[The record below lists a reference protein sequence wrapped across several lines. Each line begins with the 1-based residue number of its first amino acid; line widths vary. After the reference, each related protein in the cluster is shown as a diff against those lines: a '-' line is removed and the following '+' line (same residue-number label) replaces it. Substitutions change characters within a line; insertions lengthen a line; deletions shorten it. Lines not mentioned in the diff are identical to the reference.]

1 MKDEA
6 AAIQEDF
13 DCLVPDLPWP
23 EHSGVERPTNDRVK
37 ELVRKPG
44 GRKTQRGLTD
54 WYGEDDIPVE
64 ATAARLHCQTANCR
78 LPSERCASVL
88 GYPNDPTIPRTCD
101 TPARQLVERRQSS
114 SFRQDSFLPLVQLG
128 QTETPTMTDEP
139 ERREFGKLEDVD
151 PREAWKH
158 EAKDFTPWLARNL
171 GRLSEAIGVQL
182 ELETTEASVGQFAGD
197 VLATGPDGQS
207 VLIENQL
214 EWSDHTHLGQVMT
227 YLAGLD
233 ARIVVWVARGF
244 TDPHVSAIQWLNRHT
259 EAEFA
264 FFAVRLRVVSIAD
277 SPLAPVFEVVA
288 KPNTWERRVRREKT
302 EGRAELVKTYREFWT
317 HYSRRYPRDG
327 VRANHGLAN
336 FWIKPRRDAPAIS
349 MAFAYAAGVVVMF
362 FNAARTPGGGD
373 EGVDR
378 RAPGS
383 NHGNPG

>member
-1 MKDEA
+1 MTGE
-6 AAIQEDF
+6 
-13 DCLVPDLPWP
+13 
-23 EHSGVERPTNDRVK
+23 
-37 ELVRKPG
+37 PG
-44 GRKTQRGLTD
+44 
-54 WYGEDDIPVE
+54 
-64 ATAARLHCQTANCR
+64 
-78 LPSERCASVL
+78 
-88 GYPNDPTIPRTCD
+88 
-101 TPARQLVERRQSS
+101 
-114 SFRQDSFLPLVQLG
+114 
-128 QTETPTMTDEP
+128 
-139 ERREFGKLEDVD
+139 RREVGKLEDVD

-171 GRLSEAIGVQL
+171 DRLSEAIGVQL

-244 TDPHVSAIQWLNRHT
+244 TDPHVAAIQLLNRHT

-302 EGRAELVKTYREFWT
+302 EGRAELVKTYRKFWT
-317 HYSRRYPRDG
+317 HYSRRYPGDG

-336 FWIKPRRDAPAIS
+336 FWIKPRKDAPAIS
-349 MAFAYAAGVVVMF
+349 MAFAYAAGYVGMF
-362 FNAARTPGGGD
+362 FTPRGLPEEAMREWLGERREAITATLGDKPEAWKSFDTANRDNWDAMCDWLHEKLEQFRTVIEAEPAEILD
-373 EGVDR
+373 
-378 RAPGS
+378 
-383 NHGNPG
+383 